1 MTISQLTAREQQ
13 KAETKERILQAA
25 LGAFREGTGKT
36 TLGEV
41 ARRAGV
47 AKGSVFFHFSSRPHL
62 LAALAARL
70 YLRSRERVLQA
81 GEPESALDYV
91 RAVLASQQ
99 DPDAELLWRISD
111 ELAWEAPAVTD
122 PVLADFERELVE
134 RLGRDGLSP
143 AAPLAAVLSHALLM
157 MTRRVAISRTG
168 DGEVEVFLEGVRS
181 LIAGPGRQGGGSMC
195 MGPSKS

>member
-1 MTISQLTAREQQ
+1 MTISQPTAREQQ
-13 KAETKERILQAA
+13 KAETRERILQAA

-62 LAALAARL
+62 LAVLAARL
-70 YLRSRERVLQA
+70 YLRSRDRVLQG

-91 RAVLASQQ
+91 RAVLAAQQ

-111 ELAWEAPAVTD
+111 ELAWEAPAVTE
-122 PVLADFERELVE
+122 PVLADLERELLE
-134 RLGRDGLSP
+134 RLGREGVSP

-157 MTRRVAISRTG
+157 MTRRVAIARTG
-168 DGEVEVFLEGVRS
+168 DGEVEVFLAGVKS
-181 LIAGPGRQGGGSMC
+181 LIASPAC
-195 MGPSKS
+195 